1 MDFWSSIYSGEVGF
15 VRNALLASI
24 LSSILFGIIGSIVS
38 VKKITSLAGSISHS
52 VLGGVGIALFVSAN
66 NILKNFSPI
75 LGAALFGIFT
85 AIIIAF
91 VSLKAKQKEDTV
103 INALWAVG
111 MGLGILFMAK
121 TPQYADPMSYLF
133 GNILLVSDVNL
144 MLLALLDIGVV
155 MLIVRFYPQ
164 IEAMIFD
171 EDFAKTRGIN
181 TDLIFVILLVVTA
194 LAVVILQTFVGI
206 IMVIAMFTLPAGI
219 ASYFSKS
226 LSKMMFLA
234 TLLSAFF
241 SIAGL
246 WISWELDLPAGSV
259 IVVFSGAVYL
269 LASIVMAIKRKI

>member
-52 VLGGVGIALFVSAN
+52 VLGGVGIALFLSAN
-66 NILKNFSPI
+66 NILKNFLPV

-144 MLLALLDIGVV
+144 MLLALLDIVVV

-164 IEAMIFD
+164 IEALIFD

-206 IMVIAMFTLPAGI
+206 IMVIAMFALPAGI

-246 WISWELDLPAGSV
+246 WISWELDLPSGSV